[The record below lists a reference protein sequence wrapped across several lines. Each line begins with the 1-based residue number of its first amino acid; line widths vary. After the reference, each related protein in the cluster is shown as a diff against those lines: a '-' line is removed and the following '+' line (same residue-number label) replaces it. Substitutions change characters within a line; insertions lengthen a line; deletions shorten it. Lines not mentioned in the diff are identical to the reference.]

1 MATLTTGDIS
11 FISFNADEDGWAIVT
26 FVDIDP
32 NTTIYFTDNE
42 ATSSTAFNTG
52 ESYFQW
58 ISGAS
63 TISAGTV
70 IRFSAVDSS
79 TLLAASVGTLS
90 RATVTNSSNYGLS
103 ATADI
108 VYAFLGSLSSGVI
121 TVSNILTAVSS
132 GDVATA
138 GNAVSLAITN
148 AGLTIGTNAILLR
161 TSADYGEYS
170 GSRTGQ
176 SNFSNYKSLV
186 FDVANWTVDQTD
198 ATYTTTVPN
207 TTAFTIAAI
216 TPTVNLSVSSNSG
229 SEAGTT
235 VITVTATASSAV
247 TGNQTVNLGVTGT
260 GITAGDYTLSNSSIT
275 ILNGQTTGSVTFT
288 VVDDVLVEGTET
300 ATLTISNPST
310 GIALGITTS
319 QNITVTDNDVAA
331 NPTVNLSVSSNAGTE
346 AGTTIITVTAT
357 ASSAVSSNQTV
368 LVGVSGT
375 GITTSDYYLSN
386 SIITISNGQT
396 SGFVQFIV
404 ADDVIAEGTETA
416 TLTISNPSAG
426 LSLGGTTTQAITITN
441 NDNSFLT
448 KVGGATSTN
457 GAEIS
462 AFDSGSKRLFV
473 VAGNTIE
480 FYTVSTTGTL
490 ALAGSLTPTITPS
503 AGTAL
508 IPNSVAVKNGVVAVA
523 YAVQNTTTLAQ
534 QIGKVAFFNAGDG
547 SFINAVDVGALPDML
562 TFTPDGTKV
571 LVANEG
577 EPNSYGQVNSIDP
590 EGSISIIN
598 IAGGVA
604 SATVQTAD
612 FTNFNSQMAT
622 LKAAGVRITG
632 PGSTV
637 AQDLEPEYIAVSP
650 DGLTATITL
659 QENNAIAILDIASAT
674 ITQILP
680 LGAKNYNLPGNGIDA
695 SDQDSS
701 VNGGIN
707 IQNWPVF
714 GLYQPDAIASFSING
729 QAYYITANEGDS
741 RNYTGFNE
749 EIRVGAA
756 GYVLDPTAFPN
767 AATLKQNANLGR
779 LQLTN
784 ATGDIDG
791 DGDID
796 RIESFGA
803 RSFSIWNANGTQ
815 VFDSGDQLEQITAAK
830 TPTLFNSDGTATTF
844 NTRSDNK
851 GPEPEGVVVGVINGR
866 TYAFIGIERSGD
878 VFVYD
883 VTSPNQP
890 TFVQYINTPE
900 DTGAE
905 GLTFI
910 SAADSPT
917 GKPLLV
923 TANEVSKTVAVFE
936 VKVPTY
942 IHAIQGSGT
951 AATAGT
957 FTIEGIVVGDFQGT
971 NQLGG
976 FYLQEEDTDADGNV
990 LTSEGIFV
998 NSLTAVNIGDKVR
1011 VTGVVAENSSTPSFN
1026 QAVITPSDVSVLA
1039 TGQQSLVTATV
1050 VDLPTTVLGDL
1061 ERYEGM
1067 LITIPEVLTVTEV
1080 FNLGRFGEI
1089 SLSANGRLSNPT
1101 NIIDP
1106 NDNPASG
1113 TTSSGTS
1120 NVAAVTAQQDLNN
1133 RSRIILDD
1141 GSSASNLSDVPYI
1154 DTTDANPLND
1164 TLRIGSTIAGLTGI
1178 LGFGFNAYRI
1188 QATQAPT
1195 INYEARP
1202 ELPIVGGSIKVGSF
1216 NVLNYF
1222 NGDGLGGGFP
1232 TSRGADASA
1241 EFSRQR
1247 AKIISAIA
1255 ALNADVVGLIE
1266 MENDGDGPNS
1276 AIADLVN
1283 GLNALLGAGTYA
1295 TIPLANTT
1303 GSSGT
1308 DEIKVAFIYK
1318 PSALTP
1324 VGNARYFNDSA
1335 FNTARPPLAQT
1346 FSVNATGEKFT
1357 PIVNH
1362 FKSKGSSAGLTGD
1375 TDQGDG
1381 QGLSNATRKAQS
1393 TALLNF
1399 VSQIQTASGDSD
1411 VMILGDLNAYNEED
1425 PIDILRAGGFTK
1437 LTTTTDSYVFDGQT
1451 GSLDHA
1457 LVTSSLLSQVTG
1469 AAKWNINSSEP
1480 IALDYNDNVQTTG
1493 TNGEQSS
1500 ELRNDTTLYSAS
1512 PFRSSDHDPVIVGL
1526 NLNTNAAPVFTS
1538 SNAVNVAENSTA
1550 VVDLTATDINLDPVT
1565 FTITGGLDRSL
1576 FNLTSGALSFKAAP
1590 NFEVPSDSDNNN
1602 VYVVQVAANDGKGGI
1617 TNQTINITVDDI
1629 NEAPTAV
1636 VLSNLPTSLE
1646 ENLNTANRVK
1656 VADISIID
1664 DAKGTNVLSLSGAD
1678 ASAFEIDGNA
1688 LYLKANTSLDF
1699 ETKSSYTFSVQVD
1712 DSTVGG
1718 TPDASATLS
1727 IAIANVNDAPVLTG
1741 TKAILIA
1748 GTEDTAYTIA
1758 VSDLLTGF
1766 TDADGNTLS
1775 ITGLT
1780 ATNGTLID
1788 NVNGTY
1794 SFTPNA
1800 NFNGS
1805 VNLSYNVVD
1814 GNGGVTAATQVVTI
1828 TAVNDAPVLT
1838 GTKAILIAGT
1848 EDTTYTIAASD
1859 LLTGFTDADG
1869 NTLSITGLTATNGTL
1884 IDNVNGTYS
1893 FTPNA
1898 NFNGSVNLSY
1908 NVVDGNGGVTAAT
1921 QVVTIAAV
1929 NDSPVLTAGNLT
1941 RKISGNISQPI
1952 TGISISDIDASATL
1966 NGTVQVTL
1974 SATKGVLTLGTTTGL
1989 TGSTSG
1995 SNITFSGTIATIN
2008 NALATLNYKG
2018 NSNVFGLG
2026 ADTITLT
2033 VNDQGNSGSG
2043 GSLSDSKAI
2052 ALNIYNT
2059 QIGTN
2064 GNDIF
2069 AATPYPDEI
2078 LAGGG
2083 NDRVLADVF
2092 NLQQSDIFDGGTG
2105 TDQLVVFGG
2114 TSSDSL
2120 LLNITDS
2127 GANLLTGLNGL
2138 SGTTINNFER
2148 FDFSNFLGN
2157 LTATGSSQADEIF
2170 GGFGNDVLNGGFGN
2184 DSLKG
2189 GVGNDLYIVDATGDL
2204 VTELN
2209 NEGTDTIQSSVNWTL
2224 GNNFEN
2230 LTLTGSAISGTGNNL
2245 DNVIIGNNANNI
2257 LNGGDGKDILD
2268 GGLGADSLIG
2278 GAGDDTFIVDNI
2290 NDTISDSSGTDTVRS
2305 SVNWTL
2311 GNTLENLTLT
2321 GTGNINGTG
2330 NGLKNVIVG
2339 NTGDNT
2345 LDGGNNADSLIGGAG
2360 NDTYIVDNTNDLV
2373 TELANEGTDTVR
2385 SSVTYTLA
2393 MNVEN
2398 LTLTGNGSINGTGN
2412 DMNNIIVGNS
2422 GNNILDG
2429 GVGADALSG
2438 GLGNDTYI
2446 IDNLGDSITEG
2457 LSQGTDLVKSSV
2469 TWTLAEN
2476 LENLTLTG
2484 TSNINGTG
2492 NSVNNVI
2499 IGNDGNNT
2507 LSGGFG
2513 NDSLTGGS
2521 GSDILVG
2528 GNGNDTLFL
2537 GLNDGATDKVV
2548 YNLGDGNDG
2557 VNQFLRGVGG
2567 DILQFNGIAGI
2578 DLRTVG
2584 GNTQFLLGDGVA
2596 GNAGFSNGS
2605 VLLTLN
2611 GVTGFT
2617 ASNINDNILAGS
2629 IPTVFQF
2636 S

>member
-1 MATLTTGDIS
+1 M
-11 FISFNADEDGWAIVT
+11 
-26 FVDIDP
+26 
-32 NTTIYFTDNE
+32 
-42 ATSSTAFNTG
+42 
-52 ESYFQW
+52 
-58 ISGAS
+58 
-63 TISAGTV
+63 
-70 IRFSAVDSS
+70 
-79 TLLAASVGTLS
+79 
-90 RATVTNSSNYGLS
+90 
-103 ATADI
+103 
-108 VYAFLGSLSSGVI
+108 
-121 TVSNILTAVSS
+121 
-132 GDVATA
+132 
-138 GNAVSLAITN
+138 
-148 AGLTIGTNAILLR
+148 
-161 TSADYGEYS
+161 
-170 GSRTGQ
+170 
-176 SNFSNYKSLV
+176 
-186 FDVANWTVDQTD
+186 
-198 ATYTTTVPN
+198 
-207 TTAFTIAAI
+207 
-216 TPTVNLSVSSNSG
+216 
-229 SEAGTT
+229 
-235 VITVTATASSAV
+235 
-247 TGNQTVNLGVTGT
+247 
-260 GITAGDYTLSNSSIT
+260 
-275 ILNGQTTGSVTFT
+275 
-288 VVDDVLVEGTET
+288 
-300 ATLTISNPST
+300 
-310 GIALGITTS
+310 
-319 QNITVTDNDVAA
+319 
-331 NPTVNLSVSSNAGTE
+331 
-346 AGTTIITVTAT
+346 
-357 ASSAVSSNQTV
+357 
-368 LVGVSGT
+368 
-375 GITTSDYYLSN
+375 
-386 SIITISNGQT
+386 
-396 SGFVQFIV
+396 
-404 ADDVIAEGTETA
+404 
-416 TLTISNPSAG
+416 
-426 LSLGGTTTQAITITN
+426 
-441 NDNSFLT
+441 
-448 KVGGATSTN
+448 
-457 GAEIS
+457 
-462 AFDSGSKRLFV
+462 
-473 VAGNTIE
+473 
-480 FYTVSTTGTL
+480 
-490 ALAGSLTPTITPS
+490 
-503 AGTAL
+503 
-508 IPNSVAVKNGVVAVA
+508 
-523 YAVQNTTTLAQ
+523 
-534 QIGKVAFFNAGDG
+534 
-547 SFINAVDVGALPDML
+547 
-562 TFTPDGTKV
+562 
-571 LVANEG
+571 
-577 EPNSYGQVNSIDP
+577 
-590 EGSISIIN
+590 
-598 IAGGVA
+598 
-604 SATVQTAD
+604 
-612 FTNFNSQMAT
+612 
-622 LKAAGVRITG
+622 
-632 PGSTV
+632 
-637 AQDLEPEYIAVSP
+637 
-650 DGLTATITL
+650 
-659 QENNAIAILDIASAT
+659 
-674 ITQILP
+674 
-680 LGAKNYNLPGNGIDA
+680 
-695 SDQDSS
+695 
-701 VNGGIN
+701 
-707 IQNWPVF
+707 
-714 GLYQPDAIASFSING
+714 
-729 QAYYITANEGDS
+729 
-741 RNYTGFNE
+741 
-749 EIRVGAA
+749 
-756 GYVLDPTAFPN
+756 
-767 AATLKQNANLGR
+767 
-779 LQLTN
+779 
-784 ATGDIDG
+784 
-791 DGDID
+791 
-796 RIESFGA
+796 
-803 RSFSIWNANGTQ
+803 
-815 VFDSGDQLEQITAAK
+815 
-830 TPTLFNSDGTATTF
+830 
-844 NTRSDNK
+844 
-851 GPEPEGVVVGVINGR
+851 
-866 TYAFIGIERSGD
+866 
-878 VFVYD
+878 
-883 VTSPNQP
+883 
-890 TFVQYINTPE
+890 
-900 DTGAE
+900 
-905 GLTFI
+905 
-910 SAADSPT
+910 
-917 GKPLLV
+917 
-923 TANEVSKTVAVFE
+923 
-936 VKVPTY
+936 
-942 IHAIQGSGT
+942 
-951 AATAGT
+951 
-957 FTIEGIVVGDFQGT
+957 
-971 NQLGG
+971 
-976 FYLQEEDTDADGNV
+976 
-990 LTSEGIFV
+990 
-998 NSLTAVNIGDKVR
+998 
-1011 VTGVVAENSSTPSFN
+1011 
-1026 QAVITPSDVSVLA
+1026 
-1039 TGQQSLVTATV
+1039 
-1050 VDLPTTVLGDL
+1050 
-1061 ERYEGM
+1061 
-1067 LITIPEVLTVTEV
+1067 
-1080 FNLGRFGEI
+1080 
-1089 SLSANGRLSNPT
+1089 
-1101 NIIDP
+1101 
-1106 NDNPASG
+1106 
-1113 TTSSGTS
+1113 
-1120 NVAAVTAQQDLNN
+1120 
-1133 RSRIILDD
+1133 
-1141 GSSASNLSDVPYI
+1141 
-1154 DTTDANPLND
+1154 
-1164 TLRIGSTIAGLTGI
+1164 
-1178 LGFGFNAYRI
+1178 
-1188 QATQAPT
+1188 
-1195 INYEARP
+1195 
-1202 ELPIVGGSIKVGSF
+1202 
-1216 NVLNYF
+1216 
-1222 NGDGLGGGFP
+1222 
-1232 TSRGADASA
+1232 
-1241 EFSRQR
+1241 
-1247 AKIISAIA
+1247 
-1255 ALNADVVGLIE
+1255 
-1266 MENDGDGPNS
+1266 
-1276 AIADLVN
+1276 
-1283 GLNALLGAGTYA
+1283 
-1295 TIPLANTT
+1295 
-1303 GSSGT
+1303 
-1308 DEIKVAFIYK
+1308 
-1318 PSALTP
+1318 
-1324 VGNARYFNDSA
+1324 
-1335 FNTARPPLAQT
+1335 
-1346 FSVNATGEKFT
+1346 
-1357 PIVNH
+1357 
-1362 FKSKGSSAGLTGD
+1362 
-1375 TDQGDG
+1375 
-1381 QGLSNATRKAQS
+1381 
-1393 TALLNF
+1393 
-1399 VSQIQTASGDSD
+1399 
-1411 VMILGDLNAYNEED
+1411 
-1425 PIDILRAGGFTK
+1425 
-1437 LTTTTDSYVFDGQT
+1437 
-1451 GSLDHA
+1451 
-1457 LVTSSLLSQVTG
+1457 
-1469 AAKWNINSSEP
+1469 
-1480 IALDYNDNVQTTG
+1480 
-1493 TNGEQSS
+1493 
-1500 ELRNDTTLYSAS
+1500 
-1512 PFRSSDHDPVIVGL
+1512 
-1526 NLNTNAAPVFTS
+1526 
-1538 SNAVNVAENSTA
+1538 
-1550 VVDLTATDINLDPVT
+1550 
-1565 FTITGGLDRSL
+1565 
-1576 FNLTSGALSFKAAP
+1576 
-1590 NFEVPSDSDNNN
+1590 PSDSDNNN
-1602 VYVVQVAANDGKGGI
+1602 VYVVQVTANDGKGGI

-1629 NEAPTAV
+1629 NEAPTAI

-1678 ASAFEIDGNA
+1678 ASVFEIDGNA

-1758 VSDLLTGF
+1758 ASDLLTGF
-1766 TDADGNTLS
+1766 TDADGDTLS

-1780 ATNGTLID
+1780 ATNGTLM
-1788 NVNGTY
+1788 
-1794 SFTPNA
+1794 
-1800 NFNGS
+1800 
-1805 VNLSYNVVD
+1805 
-1814 GNGGVTAATQVVTI
+1814 
-1828 TAVNDAPVLT
+1828 
-1838 GTKAILIAGT
+1838 
-1848 EDTTYTIAASD
+1848 
-1859 LLTGFTDADG
+1859 
-1869 NTLSITGLTATNGTL
+1869 
-1884 IDNVNGTYS
+1884 DNVNGTYS

-1929 NDSPVLTAGNLT
+1929 NDAPVLTAGNLT

-1952 TGISISDIDASATL
+1952 TGISISDIDASETL

-2157 LTATGSSQADEIF
+2157 LTATGSSQVDEIF

-2184 DSLKG
+2184 DTLKG

-2257 LNGGDGKDILD
+2257 LNGGDVKDILD

-2412 DMNNIIVGNS
+2412 DLNNIIVGNS

-2557 VNQFLRGVGG
+2557 VHQFLRGVGG

-2578 DLRTVG
+2578 DVRTVG
-2584 GNTQFLLGDGVA
+2584 GNTQFRLGDGVA